1 VARCGQAESGGAHL
15 AIFIQNREE
24 LAQRLI
30 IMNRQEG
37 WSIRALARHFAVSRN
52 LVRRILRKH
61 EQRRDQGHDIL
72 LKDRPVHQTER
83 AGKLDAYQ
91 ETIQRLLEK
100 YPRITGQRLWEELRD
115 AGYDGGIS
123 ILRDRLRRLRPRPK
137 KTPVIRFETGAGLQG
152 QMDWSPYTIKFL
164 KTGKATVQCF
174 SYILGFSRRHFIDF
188 TPRRDFFTLIRRH
201 LEAFS
206 HFAGTPAQCLYDS
219 EKTVVLRWEAGR
231 PVINP
236 AFSAFITHYRCRPI
250 ICRRGRAETKGK
262 IERPFQYVE
271 GNLLGGREFQDLD
284 DLRACA
290 RWWLREKSDSHQHDT
305 TGRPPLELFL
315 EQELSALTPLPLHPY
330 DCAEV
335 ALRVCDLEGCLEFE
349 TNRYPV
355 PYEHVADILT
365 LKATEQEI
373 LIYSPELDLIV
384 RHERGPAGARLSL
397 DGAAIHG
404 GKTIR
409 YGLEPVREQF
419 LELGDEADEFLRGL
433 QQTHSKNPGFH
444 ARYILHLKERYH
456 SDDINRALGHACR
469 YHAYDGKAIERIL
482 TAKSTPRT
490 LESIRNERASE
501 QLRAALPKINQRSL
515 AEYSVLF
522 TLPHHPEDHH
532 EDPGPND
539 QDQDLSQNIE
549 AQPDG
554 EYSG

>member
-1 VARCGQAESGGAHL
+1 V
-15 AIFIQNREE
+15 AIFIQSREE
-24 LAQRLI
+24 LEQRLV
-30 IMNRQEG
+30 IMKTQEG

-52 LVRRILRKH
+52 LVRRILRNH
-61 EQRRDQGHDIL
+61 DNLRDQGHDIL
-72 LKDRPVHQTER
+72 LTDRR
-83 AGKLDAYQ
+83 ARPSQRSKKLDPFE
-91 ETIQRLLEK
+91 ETIKRLLEK
-100 YPRITGQRLWEELRD
+100 YPRITGQRLFEELSA

-123 ILRDRLRRLRPRPK
+123 ILRDRFRSLRPAPK
-137 KTPVIRFETGAGLQG
+137 KTPVIRFETGPGLQG

-201 LEAFS
+201 QDAFS
-206 HFAGTPAQCLYDS
+206 HFTGTPAQCLYDS

-236 AFSAFITHYRCRPI
+236 AFSGFATHYRIRPI

-271 GNLLGGREFQDLD
+271 GNLLCGREFQDLD

-290 RWWLREKSDSHQHDT
+290 RWWMREKSDIHRHDT

-315 EQELSALTPLPLHPY
+315 EQERSALTPLPLHPY

-335 ALRVCDLEGCLEFE
+335 ALRVCDLEGYIDFE

-365 LKATEQEI
+365 MKATEHEI

-397 DGAAIHG
+397 DGAAVHG
-404 GKTIR
+404 VKTIR

-419 LELGDEADEFLRGL
+419 LELGEDAGEFLRGL
-433 QQTHSKNPGFH
+433 QLTHSKNPGFH

-456 SDDINRALGHACR
+456 SDDINQALGHACR
-469 YHAYDGKAIERIL
+469 YHAYDGKAVERIL
-482 TAKSTPRT
+482 ATKARPRT
-490 LESIRNERASE
+490 LEAIRNERAAE

-515 AEYSVLF
+515 ADYSVLF
-522 TLPHHPEDHH
+522 TLPNHPEDNPH
-532 EDPGPND
+532 EDPGLNDKDPDVSPNT
-539 QDQDLSQNIE
+539 E
-549 AQPDG
+549 AQPDD
-554 EYSG
+554 ERSR

>member
-1 VARCGQAESGGAHL
+1 M

-24 LAQRLI
+24 LEQRLV
-30 IMNRQEG
+30 IMKMQEG

-52 LVRRILRKH
+52 LVRRILRNH
-61 EQRRDQGHDIL
+61 DNLRDQGHDIL
-72 LKDRPVHQTER
+72 LTDRR
-83 AGKLDAYQ
+83 ARPTKRSKKLDPF
-91 ETIQRLLEK
+91 EKTIKRLLEK
-100 YPRITGQRLWEELRD
+100 YPRITGQRLFEELSA

-123 ILRDRLRRLRPRPK
+123 ILRDRLRSLRPAPK
-137 KTPVIRFETGAGLQG
+137 KTPVIRFETGPGLQG

-201 LEAFS
+201 QDAFS
-206 HFAGTPAQCLYDS
+206 HFTGTPAQCLYDS

-236 AFSAFITHYRCRPI
+236 AFSGFITHYRIRPI

-271 GNLLGGREFQDLD
+271 GNLLCGREFQDLD

-290 RWWLREKSDSHQHDT
+290 RWWMREKSDIHLHET

-315 EQELSALTPLPLHPY
+315 EQELPALTRLPLHPY

-335 ALRVCDLEGCLEFE
+335 ALRVCDLEGCIEFE

-365 LKATEQEI
+365 MKATEHEI

-384 RHERGPAGARLSL
+384 RHERAPAGAKLSL
-397 DGAAIHG
+397 DGAAVHG
-404 GKTIR
+404 VKTIR

-419 LELGDEADEFLRGL
+419 LELGEDTGEFLRRL
-433 QQTHSKNPGFH
+433 QLTHSKNPGFH

-456 SDDINRALGHACR
+456 SDDINRAIGHACR
-469 YHAYDGKAIERIL
+469 YHAYDCKAVERIL
-482 TAKSTPRT
+482 ATKASPRS
-490 LESIRNERASE
+490 LEAIRNERAAE

-515 AEYSVLF
+515 ADYSVLF
-522 TLPHHPEDHH
+522 TLPNHPEDNPH
-532 EDPGPND
+532 EDPGLNDKD
-539 QDQDLSQNIE
+539 QDVSQNIE
-549 AQPDG
+549 AQPDD
-554 EYSG
+554 ECSR

>member
-1 VARCGQAESGGAHL
+1 MAV
-15 AIFIQNREE
+15 FIQNREE
-24 LAQRLI
+24 FEQRLV
-30 IMNRQEG
+30 IMKTQDG
-37 WSIRALARHFAVSRN
+37 WTIRALARHFAVSRN
-52 LVRRILRKH
+52 MVRRILRKH
-61 EQRRDQGHDIL
+61 EKLRDQGHDIL
-72 LKDRPVHQTER
+72 LTDRQVRKTER
-83 AGKLDAYQ
+83 ASKLDSYE
-91 ETIQRLLEK
+91 ETLKRLLEK
-100 YPRITGQRLWEELRD
+100 YPRITGQRLFEEVCA

-123 ILRDRLRRLRPRPK
+123 ILRDRLRSLRPTPK
-137 KTPVIRFETGAGLQG
+137 KTPVIRFETEPGLQG

-164 KTGKATVQCF
+164 KTGKAAVQCF

-201 LEAFS
+201 QDAFS
-206 HFAGTPAQCLYDS
+206 HFTGTPAQCLYDS

-271 GNLLGGREFQDLD
+271 GNLLCGREFQDLD

-290 RWWLREKSDSHQHDT
+290 RWWMREKSDIHLHDT
-305 TGRPPLELFL
+305 TGRPPVELFL
-315 EQELSALTPLPLHPY
+315 EQELSALTPLPLHSY

-335 ALRVCDLEGCLEFE
+335 ALRVCDLEGRLEFE
-349 TNRYPV
+349 TNYYPV

-365 LKATEQEI
+365 MKATEHEI

-384 RHERGPAGARLSL
+384 RHERGPAGARLTL
-397 DGAAIHG
+397 PGASVHG
-404 GKTIR
+404 AKTIR

-419 LELGDEADEFLRGL
+419 LELGDDADEFLRGL
-433 QQTHSKNPGFH
+433 QLTHSKNPGFH

-469 YHAYDGKAIERIL
+469 YHAYDCKAVERIL
-482 TAKSTPRT
+482 ATKASPRT

-515 AEYSVLF
+515 ADYAVLF
-522 TLPHHPEDHH
+522 TLQNHPEDNH
-532 EDPGPND
+532 EEPGRNDKD
-539 QDQDLSQNIE
+539 QDVSQNIE
-549 AQPDG
+549 AQQDG
-554 EYSG
+554 GCS

>member
-1 VARCGQAESGGAHL
+1 MAV
-15 AIFIQNREE
+15 FIQNREE
-24 LAQRLI
+24 FEQRLV
-30 IMNRQEG
+30 IMKTQEG
-37 WSIRALARHFAVSRN
+37 WSIRALVRHFAVSRN
-52 LVRRILRKH
+52 MVRRILRKH
-61 EQRRDQGHDIL
+61 DHLRDQGHDIL
-72 LKDRPVHQTER
+72 HTDRR
-83 AGKLDAYQ
+83 ARPTQKSKKLDPFE
-91 ETIQRLLEK
+91 ETLKRLLEK
-100 YPRITGQRLWEELRD
+100 YPRITGQRLFEELRA

-123 ILRDRLRRLRPRPK
+123 ILRDRLRSLRPAPK
-137 KTPVIRFETGAGLQG
+137 KTPVIRFETGPGLQG

-201 LEAFS
+201 QDAFS
-206 HFAGTPAQCLYDS
+206 HFTGTPAQCLYDS

-231 PVINP
+231 PVIHP
-236 AFSAFITHYRCRPI
+236 AFSGFITHYRIRPI

-271 GNLLGGREFQDLD
+271 GNLLCGREFQDLD

-290 RWWLREKSDSHQHDT
+290 RWWMREKSDIHLHET
-305 TGRPPLELFL
+305 TGRLPLELFL
-315 EQELSALTPLPLHPY
+315 EQELPALTGLPLHPY

-335 ALRVCDLEGCLEFE
+335 ALRVCDLEGCIEFE

-365 LKATEQEI
+365 LKATEHEI

-384 RHERGPAGARLSL
+384 RHERAPAGAKLSL
-397 DGAAIHG
+397 DGAAVHG
-404 GKTIR
+404 VKTIR

-419 LELGDEADEFLRGL
+419 LELGEDAGEFLRGL
-433 QQTHSKNPGFH
+433 QLTHSKNPGFH

-469 YHAYDGKAIERIL
+469 YHAYDGKAVERIL
-482 TAKSTPRT
+482 ATKASPRT
-490 LESIRNERASE
+490 LEAIRNERAAE

-515 AEYSVLF
+515 ADYSVLF
-522 TLPHHPEDHH
+522 TLPNPPEDNPH
-532 EDPGPND
+532 EDPGLNDKD
-539 QDQDLSQNIE
+539 QDVSQNIE
-549 AQPDG
+549 AQPDD
-554 EYSG
+554 ECSR

>member
-1 VARCGQAESGGAHL
+1 V
-15 AIFIQNREE
+15 AIFIQSREE
-24 LAQRLI
+24 LEQRLVV
-30 IMNRQEG
+30 MKMQEG

-52 LVRRILRKH
+52 MVRRILRNH
-61 EQRRDQGHDIL
+61 DNLRDQGHDIL
-72 LKDRPVHQTER
+72 LTDRR
-83 AGKLDAYQ
+83 ARPTKRSKKLDPFE
-91 ETIQRLLEK
+91 ETIKRLLEK
-100 YPRITGQRLWEELRD
+100 YPRITGQRLFEEIRA

-123 ILRDRLRRLRPRPK
+123 ILRDRLRSLRPAPK
-137 KTPVIRFETGAGLQG
+137 KTPVIRFETGPGLQG

-201 LEAFS
+201 QDAFS
-206 HFAGTPAQCLYDS
+206 HFTGTPAQCLYDS

-236 AFSAFITHYRCRPI
+236 AFSGFATHYRIRPI

-271 GNLLGGREFQDLD
+271 GNLLCGREFQDLD

-290 RWWLREKSDSHQHDT
+290 RWWMREKSDIHRHET

-315 EQELSALTPLPLHPY
+315 EQELPALTRLPLHPY

-335 ALRVCDLEGCLEFE
+335 ALRVCDLEGCIEFE

-365 LKATEQEI
+365 MKATEHEI

-384 RHERGPAGARLSL
+384 RHERAPAGAKLSL
-397 DGAAIHG
+397 DGTAVHG
-404 GKTIR
+404 VKTIR

-419 LELGDEADEFLRGL
+419 LELGEDAGEFLRGL
-433 QQTHSKNPGFH
+433 QLTHSKNPGFH

-469 YHAYDGKAIERIL
+469 YHAYDCKAVERIL
-482 TAKSTPRT
+482 ATKARPRS
-490 LESIRNERASE
+490 LEAIRNERAAE

-515 AEYSVLF
+515 ADYSVLF
-522 TLPHHPEDHH
+522 TLPNHPEDNPH
-532 EDPGPND
+532 EDPGLNDKD
-539 QDQDLSQNIE
+539 QDVSQNIE
-549 AQPDG
+549 AQPDD
-554 EYSG
+554 ECSR

>member
-1 VARCGQAESGGAHL
+1 MAV
-15 AIFIQNREE
+15 FIQNREE
-24 LAQRLI
+24 FEQRLV
-30 IMNRQEG
+30 IMKTQEG

-52 LVRRILRKH
+52 MVRRILRNH
-61 EQRRDQGHDIL
+61 NNLRDQGHDIL
-72 LKDRPVHQTER
+72 LTDRR
-83 AGKLDAYQ
+83 ARPTKRSGKLDPFEEALK
-91 ETIQRLLEK
+91 RLLEK
-100 YPRITGQRLWEELRD
+100 YPRITGQRLFEELSA
-115 AGYDGGIS
+115 AGYGGGIS
-123 ILRDRLRRLRPRPK
+123 ILRDRLRSLRPAPK
-137 KTPVIRFETGAGLQG
+137 KTPVIRFETAPGLQG

-188 TPRRDFFTLIRRH
+188 TPKRDFFTLIRRH
-201 LEAFS
+201 QDAFS
-206 HFAGTPAQCLYDS
+206 HFTGTPAQCLYDS

-231 PVINP
+231 PVMNP

-290 RWWLREKSDSHQHDT
+290 RWWMREKSDIHQHDT

-335 ALRVCDLEGCLEFE
+335 ALRVCDLEGYIDFE

-355 PYEHVADILT
+355 PYEHGADILT
-365 LKATEQEI
+365 MKATEHEI

-397 DGAAIHG
+397 DGAAVHG
-404 GKTIR
+404 VKTIR

-419 LELGDEADEFLRGL
+419 LELGEDAGEFLRGL
-433 QQTHSKNPGFH
+433 QLTHSKNPGFH

-456 SDDINRALGHACR
+456 SDDLNRALGHACR
-469 YHAYDGKAIERIL
+469 YHAYDCKAVERIL
-482 TAKSTPRT
+482 TTKASPRT
-490 LESIRNERASE
+490 LEAIRNERASE

-515 AEYSVLF
+515 TDYSVLF
-522 TLPHHPEDHH
+522 TLPNHPEDNPH
-532 EDPGPND
+532 EDPGLNNKD
-539 QDQDLSQNIE
+539 QDVPQNIE
-549 AQPDG
+549 AQPDD
-554 EYSG
+554 ERSG

>member
-1 VARCGQAESGGAHL
+1 M
-15 AIFIQNREE
+15 AIFIQNRQE
-24 LAQRLI
+24 LEQRLV
-30 IMNRQEG
+30 IMKTQEG

-52 LVRRILRKH
+52 MVRRILRRH
-61 EQRRDQGHDIL
+61 EKLRDQGHDIL
-72 LKDRPVHQTER
+72 LTDQRARPTR
-83 AGKLDAYQ
+83 RSGKLDPF
-91 ETIQRLLEK
+91 EDTFKFFLEK
-100 YPRITGQRLWEELRD
+100 YPCITGQRLFEELS
-115 AGYDGGIS
+115 AVGYDGGIS
-123 ILRDRLRRLRPRPK
+123 ILRDRLRSRRPTPTI
-137 KTPVIRFETGAGLQG
+137 TPVTRFETEPGLQG

-174 SYILGFSRRHFIDF
+174 SYILGFSRRHFLDF

-201 LEAFS
+201 QDAFA
-206 HFAGTPAQCLYDS
+206 HFTGTPAQCLYDS

-236 AFSAFITHYRCRPI
+236 AFSGFITHYRIHPI

-271 GNLLGGREFQDLD
+271 GNLLCGREFQDLD

-290 RWWLREKSDSHQHDT
+290 RWWMREKSDIHRHET

-315 EQELSALTPLPLHPY
+315 EQELSALTRLPLHPY

-335 ALRVCDLEGCLEFE
+335 ALRVCDLEGYIEFE

-365 LKATEQEI
+365 MKATEHEI
-373 LIYSPELDLIV
+373 QIYSPELNLIV
-384 RHERGPAGARLSL
+384 RHERAPAGAKISL

-404 GKTIR
+404 AKTIR

-419 LELGDEADEFLRGL
+419 LELGEDAEAFLRGL
-433 QQTHSKNPGFH
+433 QLAHAKNPGFH

-469 YHAYDGKAIERIL
+469 YHAYDCKAVERIL
-482 TAKSTPRT
+482 ATKARPRT
-490 LESIRNERASE
+490 LEAIRNERAAE
-501 QLRAALPKINQRSL
+501 QLRAALPKVNQRSL
-515 AEYSVLF
+515 ADYSVLF
-522 TLPHHPEDHH
+522 TLSNHLEDNPH
-532 EDPGPND
+532 EDPGLNDKD
-539 QDQDLSQNIE
+539 QDVSHNIE
-549 AQPDG
+549 AQPDD
-554 EYSG
+554 ECS

>member
-1 VARCGQAESGGAHL
+1 MAV
-15 AIFIQNREE
+15 FIQNRQEFE
-24 LAQRLI
+24 QQLV
-30 IMNRQEG
+30 IMKTHGG

-52 LVRRILRKH
+52 MVRRILRNH
-61 EQRRDQGHDIL
+61 DNRRDQGHDIL
-72 LKDRPVHQTER
+72 LTESQVPKTER
-83 AGKLDAYQ
+83 ASKLDPFE
-91 ETIQRLLEK
+91 ETLKRLLEK
-100 YPRITGQRLWEELRD
+100 YPRITGQRLFEELGT

-123 ILRDRLRRLRPRPK
+123 ILRDRLRSLRPSPK
-137 KTPVIRFETGAGLQG
+137 KTPIIRFETGAGLQG

-164 KTGKATVQCF
+164 KTGKAIVQCF

-201 LEAFS
+201 QDAFS
-206 HFAGTPAQCLYDS
+206 HFTGTPAQCLYDS

-236 AFSAFITHYRCRPI
+236 AFSCFTTHYRIRPI

-271 GNLLGGREFQDLD
+271 GNLLCGREFQDLD

-290 RWWLREKSDSHQHDT
+290 RWWMREKSDIHRHDT
-305 TGRPPLELFL
+305 TGRPPVELFL
-315 EQELSALTPLPLHPY
+315 EQELSALTPLPLHSY

-335 ALRVCDLEGCLEFE
+335 ALRVCDLEGCIEFE

-365 LKATEQEI
+365 MKATEHEI

-397 DGAAIHG
+397 DGAAVHG
-404 GKTIR
+404 VKTIR

-419 LELGDEADEFLRGL
+419 IELGDDADEFLRGL
-433 QQTHSKNPGFH
+433 QLTHSKNPGFH

-456 SDDINRALGHACR
+456 SDDINLALGHACR
-469 YHAYDGKAIERIL
+469 YHAYDCKAVERIL
-482 TAKSTPRT
+482 ATKASPRT
-490 LESIRNERASE
+490 LEAIRNERASE

-515 AEYSVLF
+515 ADYSVLF
-522 TLPHHPEDHH
+522 TLPNHPEDTPH
-532 EDPGPND
+532 EDPGLND
-539 QDQDLSQNIE
+539 KDQDLSQNIE
-549 AQPDG
+549 AQPDD
-554 EYSG
+554 ERS

>member
-1 VARCGQAESGGAHL
+1 M
-15 AIFIQNREE
+15 AIFIQSREE
-24 LAQRLI
+24 LEQRLV
-30 IMNRQEG
+30 IMKMQEG

-52 LVRRILRKH
+52 LVRRILRNH
-61 EQRRDQGHDIL
+61 DNLRDQGHDIL
-72 LKDRPVHQTER
+72 LTDRR
-83 AGKLDAYQ
+83 ARPTKRSKKLDPFE
-91 ETIQRLLEK
+91 ETIKRLLEK
-100 YPRITGQRLWEELRD
+100 YPRITGQRLFEELSA

-123 ILRDRLRRLRPRPK
+123 ILRDRLRSLRPAPK
-137 KTPVIRFETGAGLQG
+137 KTPVIRFETGPGLQG

-201 LEAFS
+201 QDAFS
-206 HFAGTPAQCLYDS
+206 HFTGTPAQCLYDS

-236 AFSAFITHYRCRPI
+236 AFSGFATHYRIRPI

-271 GNLLGGREFQDLD
+271 GNLLCGREFQDLD

-290 RWWLREKSDSHQHDT
+290 RWWMREKSDIHRHET
-305 TGRPPLELFL
+305 TGQPPLELFL
-315 EQELSALTPLPLHPY
+315 EQELPALTGLPLHPY

-335 ALRVCDLEGCLEFE
+335 ALRVCDLEGCIEFE

-365 LKATEQEI
+365 MKATEHEI

-384 RHERGPAGARLSL
+384 RHERAPAGAKLSL
-397 DGAAIHG
+397 DGAAVHG
-404 GKTIR
+404 VKTIR

-419 LELGDEADEFLRGL
+419 LKLGEDAGEFLRGL
-433 QQTHSKNPGFH
+433 QLTHSKNPGFH
-444 ARYILHLKERYH
+444 ARYILHMKERYH

-469 YHAYDGKAIERIL
+469 YHAYDCKAVERIL
-482 TAKSTPRT
+482 ATKARPRT
-490 LESIRNERASE
+490 LEAIRNERAAE

-515 AEYSVLF
+515 ADYSVLF
-522 TLPHHPEDHH
+522 TLPNHPEDNPH
-532 EDPGPND
+532 EDPGLND
-539 QDQDLSQNIE
+539 KDPDVSQNIE
-549 AQPDG
+549 AQPDD
-554 EYSG
+554 ERSR

>member
-1 VARCGQAESGGAHL
+1 M
-15 AIFIQNREE
+15 AIFIQNRQE
-24 LAQRLI
+24 LEQRLV
-30 IMNRQEG
+30 IMKTQDG

-52 LVRRILRKH
+52 MVRRILRRH
-61 EQRRDQGHDIL
+61 EKLRDQGHDIL
-72 LKDRPVHQTER
+72 LTDQRARPTR
-83 AGKLDAYQ
+83 RSGKLDPF
-91 ETIQRLLEK
+91 EDTFKFFLEK
-100 YPRITGQRLWEELRD
+100 YPCITGQRLFEELS
-115 AGYDGGIS
+115 AVGYDGGIS
-123 ILRDRLRRLRPRPK
+123 ILRDRLRSRRPTPTI
-137 KTPVIRFETGAGLQG
+137 TPVTRFETEPGLQG

-174 SYILGFSRRHFIDF
+174 SYILGFSRRHFLDF

-201 LEAFS
+201 QDAFA
-206 HFAGTPAQCLYDS
+206 HFTGTPAQCLYDS

-236 AFSAFITHYRCRPI
+236 AFSGFITHYRIHPI

-271 GNLLGGREFQDLD
+271 GNLLCGREFQDLD

-290 RWWLREKSDSHQHDT
+290 RWWMREKSDIHRHET

-315 EQELSALTPLPLHPY
+315 EQELSALTRLPLHPY

-335 ALRVCDLEGCLEFE
+335 ALRVCDLEGYIEFE

-365 LKATEQEI
+365 MKATEHEI
-373 LIYSPELDLIV
+373 QIYSPELNLIV
-384 RHERGPAGARLSL
+384 RHERAPAGAKISL

-404 GKTIR
+404 AKTIR

-419 LELGDEADEFLRGL
+419 LELGEDAEAFLRGL
-433 QQTHSKNPGFH
+433 QLAHAKNPGFH

-469 YHAYDGKAIERIL
+469 YHAYDCKAIERIL

-501 QLRAALPKINQRSL
+501 QLRAALPKVNQRSL
-515 AEYSVLF
+515 ADYSVLF
-522 TLPHHPEDHH
+522 TLSNHLEDNPH
-532 EDPGPND
+532 EDPGLNDKD
-539 QDQDLSQNIE
+539 QDVSHNIE
-549 AQPDG
+549 AQPDD
-554 EYSG
+554 ECS

>member
-1 VARCGQAESGGAHL
+1 MAV
-15 AIFIQNREE
+15 FIQNREE
-24 LAQRLI
+24 FEQQLV
-30 IMNRQEG
+30 IMKTQDG

-52 LVRRILRKH
+52 MVRRILRSH
-61 EQRRDQGHDIL
+61 DNLRDQGHDIL
-72 LKDRPVHQTER
+72 LKDRQVRKTER
-83 AGKLDAYQ
+83 ASKLDSYE
-91 ETIQRLLEK
+91 ETLKRLLEK
-100 YPRITGQRLWEELRD
+100 YPRITGQRLFEEVRI

-123 ILRDRLRRLRPRPK
+123 ILRDRLRRLRPTPK
-137 KTPVIRFETGAGLQG
+137 KTPVIRFETGPGLQG

-174 SYILGFSRRHFIDF
+174 SYILGFSRRHFVDF

-201 LEAFS
+201 QDAFS
-206 HFAGTPAQCLYDS
+206 HFTGTPAQCLYDS

-236 AFSAFITHYRCRPI
+236 AFSAFITHYRIRPI
-250 ICRRGRAETKGK
+250 ICRRGRPETKGK

-271 GNLLGGREFQDLD
+271 GNLLSGREFQDLD

-290 RWWLREKSDSHQHDT
+290 SWWMHEKSDIHLHDT
-305 TGRPPLELFL
+305 TCRPPLELFL

-335 ALRVCDLEGCLEFE
+335 ALRVCDLEGYIEFE

-365 LKATEQEI
+365 MKATEQEI
-373 LIYSPELDLIV
+373 LIYSPELNLIV
-384 RHERGPAGARLSL
+384 RHERGPAGARRSL
-397 DGAAIHG
+397 DGAAVHG
-404 GKTIR
+404 VKTIR

-419 LELGDEADEFLRGL
+419 IELGDDADEFLRGL
-433 QQTHSKNPGFH
+433 QLTHAKNPGFH

-456 SDDINRALGHACR
+456 SDDINRALAHACR
-469 YHAYDGKAIERIL
+469 YHAYDCKAVERIL
-482 TAKSTPRT
+482 ATKATPRT
-490 LESIRNERASE
+490 LEAIRDERASA

-515 AEYSVLF
+515 ADYSVLF
-522 TLPHHPEDHH
+522 TLPSHQEDTPH
-532 EDPGPND
+532 EDPGHNDKD
-539 QDQDLSQNIE
+539 QDVSQNIE

-554 EYSG
+554 GCS